1 MYLIPYVTMKQRKNE
16 ERVILVL
23 IGYARVSTG
32 LQNLDLQTDALTQH
46 GCMKTFH
53 DKMSGAKKQRPG
65 LEEALQYAREGDT
78 IVVWRLDRLG
88 RNMQD
93 LIQIVNTL
101 NERGVGFHSLQEN
114 LTMDKSNATGQLMFH
129 LFAAF
134 AEFERNLIE
143 ERSAA
148 GRAAARAC
156 GRLGGRPEKFGK
168 KDIEMMKA
176 LIESGTPIK
185 DVAEK
190 WGVSRTTIYRYLEK

>member
-1 MYLIPYVTMKQRKNE
+1 MF
-16 ERVILVL
+16 

-32 LQNLDLQTDALTQH
+32 LQNLDLQTDALSKH
-46 GCMKTFH
+46 GCTKIFH

-93 LIQIVNTL
+93 LIQIVNNL

-114 LTMDKSNATGQLMFH
+114 LTMDKTNATGQLMFH

-148 GRAAARAC
+148 GRAAARAR
-156 GRLGGRPEKFGK
+156 GRLGGRPEKFGL
-168 KDIEMMKA
+168 KDIEMMKS
-176 LIESGTPIK
+176 LIENGTPIK

-190 WGVSRTTIYRYLEK
+190 WGVSRTTIYRYIEKQ

>member
-1 MYLIPYVTMKQRKNE
+1 M
-16 ERVILVL
+16 L

-32 LQNLDLQTDALTQH
+32 LQNLDLQTDALTQQ
-46 GCMKTFH
+46 GCTKIFH
-53 DKMSGAKKQRPG
+53 DKMSGAKRQRPG

-93 LIQIVNTL
+93 LIQIVNNL
-101 NERGVGFHSLQEN
+101 NERGIGFHSLQEN
-114 LTMDKSNATGQLMFH
+114 LTMDRSNATGQLMFH

-134 AEFERNLIE
+134 AEFERNLIQ

-148 GRAAARAC
+148 GREAAKAR
-156 GRLGGRPEKFGK
+156 GRLGGRPEKYGP
-168 KDIEMMKA
+168 KDIEMMKS

-185 DVAEK
+185 DVAER
-190 WGVSRTTIYRYLEK
+190 WGVSRTTIYRYLEGH